1 VSSPE
6 TNQKPMAVGFPTAQ
20 LTFSTFYYFAMG
32 NIFNSDVAKRWGFFA
47 HHSHVDTSHKEEK
60 KLCILPHETHA
71 VEERKESRRSKK
83 EKRKEEGRRR
93 KKPTIQA
100 GQLTT
105 THLCWVSPAVG
116 LRDPSLF
123 RQRVCFGRGV
133 VFRFESRFFSIGS
146 GCRKDLAV
154 ALSHLAASRRQATE
168 THGWV
173 SPAVGLGFFFF
184 FFPSGG
190 FLFLG

>member
-1 VSSPE
+1 MW
-6 TNQKPMAVGFPTAQ
+6 QKGGGFLPTIHM
-20 LTFSTFYYFAMG
+20 LTHHIKKKKIMHPATR
-32 NIFNSDVAKRWGFFA
+32 DPCCRREKR
-47 HHSHVDTSHKEEK
+47 VT
-60 KLCILPHETHA
+60 TQQ
-71 VEERKESRRSKK
+71 ERKEK
-83 EKRKEEGRRR
+83 RRR

-123 RQRVCFGRGV
+123 RQRVCFGGGEGGV

-184 FFPSGG
+184 FSFRWV
-190 FLFLG
+190 